1 MKKTRSNDSP
11 WFHIARSA
19 TKIDNTR
26 ENYSQHNHVAVNL
39 PLTLCLIT
47 SSYTRG
53 TDYSS
58 DSIKTSCIRNKVLL
72 QLWLQLQFFKL
83 KIIKYKWCYII
94 VYIIVR
100 PNNTYNREQVDSLW
114 KNKSKVWNK
123 MVSFEILVYEQIDF
137 ENLST
142 WLIPD

>member
-1 MKKTRSNDSP
+1 MDNIWRIIIQQGKKNYPEIQDRFVEELNKTRSNDSP

-58 DSIKTSCIRNKVLL
+58 DSIKTSCTRNKVLL
-72 QLWLQLQFFKL
+72 QL
-83 KIIKYKWCYII
+83 
-94 VYIIVR
+94 
-100 PNNTYNREQVDSLW
+100 
-114 KNKSKVWNK
+114 
-123 MVSFEILVYEQIDF
+123 
-137 ENLST
+137 
-142 WLIPD
+142 